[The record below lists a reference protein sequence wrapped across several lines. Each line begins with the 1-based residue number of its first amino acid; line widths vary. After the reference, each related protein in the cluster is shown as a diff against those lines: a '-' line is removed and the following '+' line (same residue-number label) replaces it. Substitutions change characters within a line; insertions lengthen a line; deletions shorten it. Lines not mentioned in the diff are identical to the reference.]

1 MRPMQ
6 QHRPE
11 LLGRRFVEI
20 RFVFRGLSRQ
30 VQNTTRTVSSS
41 DSGEVA
47 MSRKKCNNRKMET
60 IVYEKP
66 LVEVFDI
73 CAEGVIC
80 RSGKSEDYD
89 PADGTW

>member
-11 LLGRRFVEI
+11 LLGRRSVEI
-20 RFVFRGLSRQ
+20 RFVFRGLNRQ

-47 MSRKKCNNRKMET
+47 MSRKKCNNRKKWKRLCMKNLSLRFLT
-60 IVYEKP
+60 FAPRV
-66 LVEVFDI
+66 
-73 CAEGVIC
+73 
-80 RSGKSEDYD
+80 
-89 PADGTW
+89 